1 MKFEDV
7 SLEDAVGAILAH
19 AHRLDRAM
27 LKKGHVVTADD
38 VRALAAAGVT
48 RVAAARLEH
57 DDVGEDDAAR
67 RVAEAI
73 TGAGLTIAR
82 ASTGRANVFAAGRGL
97 VVVARERID
106 MVNAIDEAI
115 TVATVT
121 PYAVIET
128 GAMAATVKIIP
139 FAVPGSLVARAVDL
153 SAAAPLL
160 ALAPFAKKRAG
171 LILTEIRG
179 VHEGQG
185 DRAAET
191 QRRRLAYLGSEL
203 AQVASVPHDAGAV
216 AKALAAMLAQ
226 GLDLLLVL
234 GASAIVDRKD
244 VVPTAIEAIGGHVER
259 VGMPV
264 DPGNML
270 LLGRKGAIPIVGVP
284 GCARSM
290 KPSGFDWVLE
300 RLVANVPVTSEDI
313 TRLGVG
319 GLLSEIASRPSP
331 RQASTPTRAPA
342 APLVVAI
349 VLAAGLARRMG
360 GTNKLTAPIEGKA
373 IVARVVDALLASK
386 VEEVLVV
393 LGHQP
398 SAVRAA
404 LEGRDVRFVEN
415 ATYEEGLG
423 ASIRAGIDALG
434 DRDDI
439 DGALIA
445 LGDMPWVRT
454 DHVDAII
461 SAFDANG
468 PNTICVPVHDRK
480 RGHPVLWSRRHF
492 GEMRKLG
499 GDVGAR
505 ALLERHA
512 DSVLSVPIADAGIHV
527 DVDTPSMLAD
537 AARAPR

>member
-1 MKFEDV
+1 MKFEDIA
-7 SLEDAVGAILAH
+7 LDEAVGAILAH

-27 LKKGHVVTADD
+27 LKKGHVVTRED
-38 VRALAAAGVT
+38 VAALAAAGVM
-48 RVAAARLEH
+48 RVAAARLEPG
-57 DDVGEDDAAR
+57 DVGENDAAR

-73 TGAGLTIAR
+73 TGPGLTITR
-82 ASTGRANVFAAGRGL
+82 AATGRANIFATGRGVL
-97 VVVARERID
+97 VVARDRID
-106 MVNAIDEAI
+106 MVNAIDESI
-115 TVATVT
+115 TVATV
-121 PYAVIET
+121 PSYAVLES

-139 FAVPGSLVARAVDL
+139 FAVPEALVSRADDL
-153 SAAAPLL
+153 AAGASSLL
-160 ALAPFAKKRAG
+160 ALAPFVKKRAG
-171 LILTEIRG
+171 LVLTEIRG

-191 QRRRLAYLGSEL
+191 QRRRLAYLGSDL
-203 AQVASVPHDAGAV
+203 VRVASVPHEAPAV
-216 AKALAAMLAQ
+216 AAALAAMLAE

-244 VVPTAIEAIGGHVER
+244 VVPTAIDAIGGHVEH

-270 LLGRKGAIPIVGVP
+270 LLGRKNATPIVGVP

-300 RLVANVPVTSEDI
+300 RLVANLPVMRADI

-331 RQASTPTRAPA
+331 RQPTTPKPA
-342 APLVVAI
+342 APRIVAI

-360 GTNKLTAPIEGKA
+360 GANKLIATIEGKA
-373 IVARVVDALLASK
+373 IVARVVDAMLASK
-386 VEEVLVV
+386 VEEVIVV

-415 ATYEEGLG
+415 ATYAEGLG
-423 ASIRAGIDALG
+423 ASIRAGVEALG
-434 DRDDI
+434 NRDDI

-454 DHVDAII
+454 DHVDTII
-461 SAFDANG
+461 AAFDPKG
-468 PNTICVPVHDRK
+468 PSTICVPVHDRK

-512 DSVLSVPIADAGIHV
+512 DSVLAVPIADAGVHV
-527 DVDTPSMLAD
+527 DVDTPEMLAD
-537 AARAPR
+537 AANAPT